1 MSTAFGVAAAPGQ
14 TTGQRV
20 GGIIG
25 ATIGA
30 YAGGPAGAFYGYQIS
45 ADIPG
50 ALDPSFDQLDEGAV
64 SKHLNEGDSQV

>member
-25 ATIGA
+25 AVIGA

-50 ALDPSFDQLDEGAV
+50 ALDPSFDQLDQEAV
-64 SKHLNEGDSQV
+64 FKHLSKGASQA